1 MVEPGMTATNPDLVE
16 LARLRREK
24 ELCARLLEL
33 LDRPVE
39 LKDRLEGALDFV
51 LQLVG
56 FKSGGLTIVTRERKA
71 LLPQPQILRGISPA
85 ILEELAHLSEGL
97 SGPLLEQ
104 GRAMLIED
112 LAQDPRVTHPALR
125 EAGLRTTIIVP
136 LRARG
141 EITALLYLL
150 SPSCRTVPDEL
161 LALLQR
167 LGDQLGVVVE
177 GYQLLQRER
186 RRFAQLRLVSAI
198 AKRASSILDPERL
211 LAEAA
216 AEIQRSFNYHD
227 VLIFSVDHERQE
239 LVRRAWA
246 GHYSRR
252 GPKDA
257 RLPLSERGLLTWVA
271 RHGQTALVNDVR
283 SDPRY
288 EAFFPETRSELCVPM
303 KRDGLVIG
311 GINVESVQ
319 ADAFDETDAIV
330 LEALADQ
337 LVVAL
342 ANAELYQNLEE
353 EVAQRTAELEAERD
367 RLRFVTE
374 AMGAGLAIISK
385 DYRTIWANDYLKEVF
400 GEVEG
405 KPCYEA
411 YNRQPKVCPWCA
423 VRRVFETGEERA
435 ETEAV
440 GKDKAGRTVWS
451 KLVATPL
458 RDERGEIIA
467 ALEVVM
473 PITERKRMEEAL
485 RTLSRVALKIQGVLD
500 EEGLLELAAAELAR
514 AGFRLTFWAVEGETL
529 LRRYS
534 SIPPEEIMTL
544 YELLGS
550 GPGEFRA
557 PISQSPLVEQAL
569 KEHRIVAS
577 SDLEGSLLL
586 SRLYRSHPELIP
598 TMEER
603 VRGVLYAP
611 LPLGGEPR
619 WLMTATLAQMDEDEL
634 GALELFA
641 RHLSTALENARLFR
655 RLEASYE
662 ELKRAQ
668 EGLLRAERLATLG
681 QLAGA
686 IAHNLRNPL
695 GVIKNSAFY
704 LKTRLRGRE
713 AREHL
718 ELIEQQVER
727 ADRRIADLLNFTYQ
741 RPLKFERVELRSLID
756 RLIEQLDL
764 PRGLEL
770 RRAFPAEPLHVEADR
785 EQLLQACQN
794 IVVNAIE
801 ALGGR
806 GKLQIRAYPLGSE
819 AALEF
824 EDDGPGLPPEEAARV
839 FEPLFTTKAQGTG
852 LGLTIT
858 KQIIE
863 AHGGRISFESALGRG
878 SRVTIRLPRK
888 GD

>member
-1 MVEPGMTATNPDLVE
+1 
-16 LARLRREK
+16 
-24 ELCARLLEL
+24 
-33 LDRPVE
+33 
-39 LKDRLEGALDFV
+39 
-51 LQLVG
+51 
-56 FKSGGLTIVTRERKA
+56 
-71 LLPQPQILRGISPA
+71 
-85 ILEELAHLSEGL
+85 
-97 SGPLLEQ
+97 
-104 GRAMLIED
+104 
-112 LAQDPRVTHPALR
+112 
-125 EAGLRTTIIVP
+125 
-136 LRARG
+136 
-141 EITALLYLL
+141 
-150 SPSCRTVPDEL
+150 
-161 LALLQR
+161 
-167 LGDQLGVVVE
+167 
-177 GYQLLQRER
+177 
-186 RRFAQLRLVSAI
+186 
-198 AKRASSILDPERL
+198 AKRASAILDPERL

-216 AEIQRSFNYHD
+216 AEIQRSFNYYD

-257 RLPLSERGLLTWVA
+257 RLPLSERGLLSWVA

-303 KRDGLVIG
+303 KRDGVVIG
-311 GINVESVQ
+311 GINVESTKLN
-319 ADAFDETDAIV
+319 AFDEADAIV

-342 ANAELYQNLEE
+342 ANAELYRSLEE
-353 EVAQRTAELEAERD
+353 KVAQRTAELEAERD
-367 RLRFVTE
+367 RLQFVTE
-374 AMGAGLAIISK
+374 AMGAGLALISK
-385 DYRTIWANDYLKEVF
+385 DYRTIWANDYLKEIF

-411 YNRQPKVCPWCA
+411 YNRQPEVRPWCA
-423 VRRVFETGEERA
+423 VREVFETGQERV

-440 GKDKAGRTVWS
+440 GKDQAGRTIWF

-458 RDERGEIIA
+458 RDDKGEIIA
-467 ALEVVM
+467 TLEVVM
-473 PITERKRMEEAL
+473 PITERKLLEEAL
-485 RTLSRVALKIQGVLD
+485 RSAQERLQALSRVALKIQGVLD
-500 EEGLLELAAAELAR
+500 EEGLLELATAELAR
-514 AGFRLTFWAVEGETL
+514 AGFRFTFWAVEGQTL
-529 LRRYS
+529 VRRYS
-534 SIPPEEIMTL
+534 SIPSAEIKTL
-544 YELLGS
+544 YGLLGS
-550 GPGEFRA
+550 EPAEFRVPLA
-557 PISQSPLVEQAL
+557 QSPLAQQAL
-569 KEHRIVAS
+569 EEHRIIAS
-577 SDLEGSLLL
+577 TDLGGSLLF
-586 SRLYRSHPELIP
+586 SRLYHSHPELIEA
-598 TMEER
+598 MEER
-603 VRGVLYAP
+603 TRGVLYAP
-611 LPLGGEPR
+611 LPLGGAAR
-619 WLMTATLAQMDEDEL
+619 WFIAAPLARMDQEEL
-634 GALELFA
+634 GALELFI
-641 RHLSTALENARLFR
+641 RHLSTALENAHLFH

-704 LKTRLRGRE
+704 LKAKLRGRE

-727 ADRRIADLLNFTYQ
+727 ADRRIADLLSLAYQ
-741 RPLKFERVELRSLID
+741 RPLSLKRVELQSLIA
-756 RLIEQLDL
+756 RLLEQLDL
-764 PRGLEL
+764 PEGIEL
-770 RRAFPAEPLHVEADR
+770 SRAFPAEPLSVEADP

-794 IVVNAIE
+794 VVVNAIE

-806 GKLQIRAYPLGSE
+806 GELRIRAYPMGSE
-819 AALEF
+819 AVLEF
-824 EDDGPGLPPEEAARV
+824 EDKGPGLPPEEAARV

-863 AHGGRISFESALGRG
+863 AHRGRISFESEPGRG